1 MADEDPR
8 EEQEAAP
15 EDEDIGAQVATI
27 VRLQEVAVVT
37 GEEDE
42 EAILDQNSKLYRFD
56 KEENRWKERG
66 VGTVRLLR
74 HLVNGK
80 VRLVMRQSK
89 TFKICANHF
98 VLETMTVQEH
108 EGNDKSCV
116 WHAADY
122 ADGEFK
128 DEIFCLRFSSVENC
142 RTFMEMFQEV
152 AG

>member
-15 EDEDIGAQVATI
+15 EDEDIGAQVAPI

-42 EAILDQNSKLYRFD
+42 EAILDRFD

-80 VRLVMRQSK
+80 VRLVMWQSK

-98 VLETMTVQEH
+98 VLATMTVQEH
-108 EGNDKSCV
+108 EGNDASCV
-116 WHAADY
+116 WHAADC